1 MKRSTGITFSIIIF
15 LTYFVIATKG
25 RIYTIFTMFFPNF
38 HIILLISVLFFGIVY
53 TFLPKKESR
62 KDEKLIRSLFFI
74 IPFLVFA
81 FSLFINR
88 YFIIAPQPD
97 DGIHYVWLS
106 KLILNGKLYLETP
119 DFYEHYYS
127 NFMLNHDSRT
137 VSIFLP
143 GFSFFMAP
151 FTFFGIEYAFNPV
164 IAGINTY
171 LAGKHATAL
180 KDRSA
185 GVIAMLM
192 FGFSSV
198 HLLHGGFYF
207 PHHFGLMLVLIAVY
221 LIVHRA
227 EKRSSFIIA
236 GALLSIMLFIK
247 PQNAI
252 YTYFA
257 VAIYVIFKER
267 SIKSIFLF
275 TVPFLVT
282 GSMLM
287 LYNFHLTGNPFIFIQ
302 DVYFNALDLR
312 EFCHRPGFGKG
323 CTGNHGETLPPEG
336 VTLAYATGITFLR
349 LNNFLHRITVH
360 PLMLLFIIPVI
371 FKKPYKYFLY
381 YFMPL
386 CAIFAYFTFYIEG
399 NFSGPRYLL
408 ESGAL
413 FVIAAGC
420 GFSEIYCFF
429 RNRKGI
435 RNQFAA
441 GSFAGIFVSTLIFF
455 AFFVMPHLL
464 VKTDPPDNL
473 KTVKT
478 LIEKENIKN
487 SIILIQHTFTFHFY
501 SILSIQDDPPH
512 DKHGNLII
520 YSLGEILDRNIQKFY
535 NGSKYSK
542 IIKINKNDN
551 DFSLSEV
558 PFLENDDSYHAEI
571 EMKFIPLRGKP
582 KFVIG
587 FLHIIE
593 ASFFDF
599 KPTDNVNFSYGAQ
612 GILFDKSRENFYEF
626 EHSVKNSGNYMVNIA
641 LVQTACTVKF
651 SVMVNGTAATEFNPD
666 NTGITI
672 KMITF
677 PSPLNAGKNTF
688 RIIPHNEGCLI
699 LDYMN
704 ISERK

>member
-1 MKRSTGITFSIIIF
+1 VKRLTGLTFSIIIF

-25 RIYTIFTMFFPNF
+25 RIYTIFTMFFPEF
-38 HIILLISVLFFGIVY
+38 HIILLISVLFFGIIY
-53 TFLPKKESR
+53 AFFPKTEV
-62 KDEKLIRSLFFI
+62 KDDNRLVKSLFFI
-74 IPFLVFA
+74 IPFSVFA
-81 FSLFINR
+81 FSLFINLF
-88 YFIIAPQPD
+88 FIIAPVPD

-127 NFMLNHDSRT
+127 NFLFNHNGNY

-143 GFSFFMAP
+143 GFSFFMTP
-151 FTFFGIEYAFNPV
+151 FTFFGIEFCFNPV

-171 LAGKHATAL
+171 LAGIHAVKL

-185 GVIAMLM
+185 GIVVMLM

-247 PQNAI
+247 PQNAL

-257 VAIYVIFKER
+257 GAVYIIFKER
-267 SIKSIFLF
+267 SVKNAVLF
-275 TVPFLVT
+275 TFPFLVT
-282 GSMLM
+282 GSALM
-287 LYNFHLTGNPFIFIQ
+287 LYNYHLTGNPFVFAQ

-323 CTGNHGETLPPEG
+323 CAGNHGETLPPEG
-336 VTLAYATGITFLR
+336 VTFVYATGVTFLR
-349 LNNFLHRITVH
+349 LNNFLHRITAH
-360 PLMLLFIIPVI
+360 PAILLFIIPVI

-399 NFSGPRYLL
+399 NFVGPRYLL

-435 RNQFAA
+435 RNQFSA
-441 GSFAGIFVSTLIFF
+441 GSFAGIFASTLIFF
-455 AFFVMPHLL
+455 AFFVMPQML
-464 VKTDPPDNL
+464 VKTDTPDNL
-473 KTVKT
+473 KKVKT
-478 LIEKENIKN
+478 LIEKEEIEN
-487 SIILIQHTFTFHFY
+487 SIILLPHSFGFHFH
-501 SILSIQDDPPH
+501 SILSVQDNPPH
-512 DKHGNLII
+512 DKYGNLII
-520 YSLGEILDRNIQKFY
+520 YSLGELLDSNIQKFY
-535 NGSKYSK
+535 KDSKYDK
-542 IIKINKNDN
+542 IVKVNKNAN
-551 DFSLSEV
+551 NFSIMEI
-558 PFLENDDSYHAEI
+558 PFLEDDGKYHAEF
-571 EMKFIPLRGKP
+571 EMKFIPLKGKP
-582 KFVIG
+582 KFILG
-587 FLHIIE
+587 FYHIHQAQTFE
-593 ASFFDF
+593 FN
-599 KPTDNVNFSYGAQ
+599 PTPDVEFSYGAQ
-612 GILFDKSRENFYEF
+612 GVLFDSQEEFYEF
-626 EHSVKNSGNYMVNIA
+626 EHSVKTSGNYKIDIV
-641 LVQTACTVKF
+641 VVETGCTVKF
-651 SVMVNGTAATEFNPD
+651 SVLVNGLQKTEFIPEK
-666 NTGITI
+666 GEISL
-672 KMITF
+672 KKITF
-677 PSPLNAGKNTF
+677 TSQLNAGKNTV

-699 LDYMN
+699 LDYMDV
-704 ISERK
+704 SRSP